1 MNLDAAW
8 DFHRGVLAALPLPLL
23 AFDAEER
30 LFHVNPALHEAAGTA
45 PPDLPPGLARGE
57 VLRRLA
63 AAGLFGADRDTPPPE
78 LAPGLR
84 FASATGRRFAWAEAP
99 LPGGGRLALLR
110 ELGDLAEA
118 LEAAEREV
126 RDLRSVLDRLGS
138 GVAVYGAEGRLRL
151 ANATFPGLVGLP
163 PSLPRPGQPFQSLL
177 EAQIAAGD
185 YRPEDVP
192 RALANLREGRP
203 PRDSTHERQ
212 RANGRFL
219 RIRNQGLPDGGWLAE
234 VLDITAERRAEQEA
248 RQRAAM
254 QEAMLQAL
262 PVGVAVYGPD
272 RVLRFVNA
280 AYNRLL
286 GDTMSRPGEHLR
298 DILMRRALAG
308 EFGPVDPEA
317 EVARRLERVERPF
330 RFEWRRPN
338 GALLAFNSVP
348 LPDGGHA
355 VVVTDISELSAAQA
369 EARARAELLATTL
382 ESTRHGIAMFD
393 AEGRVILANR
403 LAAYY
408 CCIPP
413 ERFVPGAHITELRAL
428 QVEAGLYGDEAATER
443 FLAERLTT
451 PLKGPDRYRRPGPDG
466 LVVEVITDPL
476 PGGGY
481 VRSYSDV
488 TALVR
493 AEEEATARAATLQTV
508 LDSIRHGVVLYDEA
522 GYVRVANELGARLA
536 GLPPEAVK
544 PGVHFDTLRDLQAV
558 LGEHGTSPEAR
569 EAYLRHRV
577 REPWKGDGTYVRRR
591 PDGTMVEVRTD
602 LIPGG
607 GCVRTF
613 TDITA
618 LAAAQAELARRN
630 AMMQAMLENMRHGIV
645 LFDAEHRVLA
655 ANRLAGEM
663 MGLADVLRPGLWRED
678 ITRLQAERGEFG
690 EGEAREA
697 LLGRLL
703 ALDWTRPQ
711 VYRRRRPDGTEIEG
725 VANPVPG
732 GGFVLTLTD
741 ITERVRAEAEIERR
755 AKMLSDIVSAA
766 RQALTLF
773 DASGR
778 VLAANDLAARI
789 AGFEKADDLVGLTHA
804 ELVAATRRVEG
815 ATGPEGFNLPADLA
829 YNRIDRARPARYERR
844 RADGRVIEVASDPV
858 PGGGYVVGITDI
870 TELVEAREEAQRR
883 AEVLAAALNA
893 SRHTV
898 SLYDRDQRVIATNRF
913 GAQLAGFESPEAMVG
928 LTLREILIRQA
939 AHEHPDDPAAQAR
952 FLETYLALDRSV
964 PQRYQRRHPDGRV
977 FDVQSTPTPDGGFS
991 VSVADVT
998 ELARAQEEAERRAL
1012 VLQAMIDNN
1021 RHGIVLYDREHRL
1034 VAANALAGEMM
1045 GVPDL
1050 LSRPGTPHAEILAA
1064 QRARGMYADEEGG
1077 AATERAYLAVDRSR
1091 PHRMQRST
1099 PDGRRL
1105 DVASDPTPD
1114 GGFVISIADIT
1125 ALVRA
1130 EAEAERRAGLL
1141 RTMLDNNSAG
1151 ILLYDGEHR
1160 LAAHNRLAAEMMG
1173 LPELPEL
1180 VGRHLW
1186 EILDIQF
1193 ARGNL
1198 GVGEQGRERLALLKG
1213 LDRSRP
1219 HRGRRVLPD
1228 GRVFNTASD
1237 PTPDGGFVLSLTD
1250 VTPLARAQQEAAER
1264 AAILGV
1270 MLGNIRHGIA
1280 LFDRAAR
1287 LVARNDKL
1295 VEMLGLSAETLRPG
1309 VTLTEMVEALR
1320 ARGEYGPGE
1329 EGARVAAAVVGRA
1342 RDVPIR
1348 TTRRRP
1354 DGRIHEVVSDPTPDG
1369 GFVVTYTD
1377 VTEDRRIRD
1386 ELEAAR
1392 AAAEAANLAKSRFLA
1407 TMSHELRTPLNAV
1420 IGFSEVLRAG
1430 APAEQTEEFARAIEE
1445 AGRHLL
1451 SLIDDILDV
1460 TRAETGQ
1467 LPVSLEPVAIGP
1479 LLAVVERM
1487 LRPQAEKAGLSFALR
1502 LPESLPRVRAD
1513 ERRLRQVMINLVNN
1527 ALKFTPAGGRV
1538 SLSAAHGEEGVTI
1551 EVADTGIGIAAAD
1564 LSRVF
1569 EPFTQLDNQ
1578 LARRYPGAGL
1588 GLYLCRVLAE
1598 AQGASLTLES
1608 EPQRGTRARLR
1619 FPPASLLPDA

>member
-1 MNLDAAW
+1 MSLDAAW
-8 DFHRGVLAALPLPLL
+8 DLHRGVLAALPLPLL
-23 AFDAEER
+23 AFDAEGR
-30 LFHVNPALHEAAGTA
+30 LFHANPALHLAAGTA
-45 PPDLPPGLARGE
+45 PAELPPGLGRAE
-57 VLRRLA
+57 ALHRLA
-63 AAGLFGADRDTPPPE
+63 AAGLFGAERSAPPE
-78 LAPGLR
+78 GLAPGLR
-84 FASATGRRFAWAEAP
+84 FGSAAGRRFAWAEAP
-99 LPGGGRLALLR
+99 LPGGGQLVLLR
-110 ELGDLAEA
+110 DLSEVAEA
-118 LEAAEREV
+118 LEGAEREA
-126 RDLRSVLDRLGS
+126 RDLQAVLDRLGS
-138 GVAVYGAEGRLRL
+138 GVAVYGPEGRLRL
-151 ANATFPGLVGLP
+151 SNATFPALVGLP
-163 PSLPRPGQPFQSLL
+163 PSLPRPGQSFQSLL

-192 RALANLREGRP
+192 RVLSNLREGRP
-203 PRDSTHERQ
+203 PRDATHERE

-248 RQRAAM
+248 RQRAAL
-254 QEAMLQAL
+254 QEAMLEAL

-272 RVLRFVNA
+272 LVLRFVNA
-280 AYNRLL
+280 AYNRILA
-286 GDTMSRPGEHLR
+286 DSPARVGEHLR

-308 EFGPVDPEA
+308 EFGDCDPKSQVEQ
-317 EVARRLERVERPF
+317 RLQRVRQPL

-338 GALLAFNSVP
+338 GAILVFDSVP

-393 AEGRVILANR
+393 AEGRLVIANR
-403 LAAYY
+403 LAAHF
-408 CCIPP
+408 CAVPP
-413 ERFVPGAHITELRAL
+413 ERFVPGAHISELRRI
-428 QVEAGLYGDEAATER
+428 QFERGIYERRPGDEAA
-443 FLAERLTT
+443 LQAHIHG
-451 PLKGPDRYRRPGPDG
+451 PLKAPDRYRRPGPDG
-466 LVVEVITDPL
+466 TVVEVVTDSL
-476 PGGGY
+476 PGGGF
-481 VRSYSDV
+481 VRSYTDV

-508 LDSIRHGVVLYDEA
+508 LDSIRHGVILYDEA
-522 GYVRVANELGARLA
+522 GYVRVANALGATLA
-536 GLPPEAVK
+536 GLPPEAVR
-544 PGVHFDTLRDLQAV
+544 PGVHFDTLRDLQAE
-558 LGEHGTSPEAR
+558 LGEHGQGPAR

-577 REPWKGDGTYVRRR
+577 REHWKGDGTYVRRR

-613 TDITA
+613 TDITP

-630 AMMQAMLENMRHGIV
+630 AMMEAMLENMRHGIV
-645 LFDAEHRVLA
+645 LYDVEHRVLA

-663 MGLADVLRPGLWRED
+663 MGIGDALRPGLHRAE
-678 ITRLQAERGEFG
+678 IIRLQAERGEFG
-690 EGEAREA
+690 EGPEAKEWLERH
-697 LLGRLL
+697 L
-703 ALDWTRPQ
+703 ARDWDRPQ
-711 VYRRRRPDGTEIEG
+711 RFRRKRPDGSEVEG

-755 AKMLSDIVSAA
+755 AKMLADIVGAA

-778 VLAANDLAARI
+778 VLAANDLAAKI
-789 AGFEKADDLVGLTHA
+789 AGFETAEEIVGLTHA
-804 ELVAATRRVEG
+804 EVVAATRRKEG
-815 ATGPEGFNLPADLA
+815 ATGSAGFNLPAEFA
-829 YNRIDRARPARYERR
+829 YNRIDRSRPARYERR
-844 RADGRVIEVASDPV
+844 RADGRVIEVASTPV

-870 TELVEAREEAQRR
+870 TELVEAREQAQHR
-883 AEVLAAALNA
+883 AEVLSAALNA
-893 SRHTV
+893 SRHTI

-913 GAQLAGFESPEAMVG
+913 GAELAGFESPEIMIG
-928 LTLREILIRQA
+928 LTLREVLTRQA
-939 AHEHPDDPAAQAR
+939 RREHPDDPAAQTR
-952 FLETYLALDRSV
+952 FLDTYLALDRSA

-977 FDVQSTPTPDGGFS
+977 FDVRSDPTPDGGFS

-998 ELARAQEEAERRAL
+998 ELVRAQEEAERRAL

-1034 VAANALAGEMM
+1034 VAANALAGELM

-1050 LSRPGTPHAEILAA
+1050 LARPGTRHEEILAA

-1077 AATERAYLAVDRSR
+1077 AATERAFLAVDRSR
-1091 PHRMQRST
+1091 PHRVQRT
-1099 PDGRRL
+1099 LPDGRRF

-1114 GGFVISIADIT
+1114 GGFVVSIADVT

-1141 RTMLDNNSAG
+1141 RTMLDNNSSG
-1151 ILLYDGEHR
+1151 ILLYDSQHR
-1160 LAAHNRLAAEMMG
+1160 LAAFNRLAAEMMA
-1173 LPELPEL
+1173 LPELDSL
-1180 VGRHLW
+1180 VGRHFQ
-1186 EILDIQF
+1186 EILDLQR

-1198 GVGEQGRERLALLKG
+1198 GPGEAGEERWNRLRG
-1213 LDRSRP
+1213 LDRRLP
-1219 HRGRRVLPD
+1219 HRDRRVTGD
-1228 GRVFNTASD
+1228 GRVLNYASD
-1237 PTPDGGFVLSLTD
+1237 PTPDGGFVISLTD
-1250 VTPLARAQQEAAER
+1250 VTALARAQQEAAER

-1270 MLGNIRHGIA
+1270 MLGNIRHGII
-1280 LFDRAAR
+1280 LFDRAGR

-1295 VEMLGLSAETLRPG
+1295 AEMLHLPPALLQPG
-1309 VTLTEMVEALR
+1309 VTLAEMVEALR
-1320 ARGEYGPGE
+1320 ARGEYGQGE
-1329 EGARVAAAVVGRA
+1329 EAARVAEEIVSRR
-1342 RDVPIR
+1342 RDISSR
-1348 TTRRRP
+1348 DIRRRP
-1354 DGRIHEVVSDPTPDG
+1354 DGRVHEVVSDPTPDG

-1420 IGFSEVLRAG
+1420 IGFSEVLRAD
-1430 APAEQTEEFARAIEE
+1430 APPEQTEEFARAIQE

-1460 TRAETGQ
+1460 TRAESGQ
-1467 LPVSLEPVAIGP
+1467 LPVSLEPVALGS
-1479 LLAVVERM
+1479 LLAGVERM
-1487 LRPQAEKAGLSFALR
+1487 LRPTAEKAGLSLALYLPPDPPR
-1502 LPESLPRVRAD
+1502 LRAD
-1513 ERRLRQVMINLVNN
+1513 ERRLRQVLINLVNN
-1527 ALKFTPAGGRV
+1527 ALKFTPAGGSV
-1538 SLSAAHGEEGVTI
+1538 SLSASRGEEGVTI
-1551 EVADTGIGIAAAD
+1551 EVADTGIGIAPAD

-1569 EPFTQLDNQ
+1569 EPFTQIDSQ

-1598 AQGASLTLES
+1598 AQGASLSLES
-1608 EPQRGTRARLR
+1608 EPQRGTRALLR
-1619 FPPASLLPDA
+1619 FPAASLLPDA